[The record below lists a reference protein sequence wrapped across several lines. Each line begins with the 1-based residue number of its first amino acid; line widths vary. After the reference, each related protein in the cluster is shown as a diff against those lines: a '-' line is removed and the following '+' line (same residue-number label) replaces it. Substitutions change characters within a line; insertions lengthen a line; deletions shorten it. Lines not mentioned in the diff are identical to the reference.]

1 MRPVLRYKPDT
12 TMGSAT
18 PPEAITPDAW
28 VWYGSTGSS
37 STTHITLPSAP
48 EDDHMT
54 VYEYIVV
61 YTGDENYEGA
71 KVLVGPT
78 ISLGVDEDV
87 VRMEAARK
95 IPAAFANKLDDI
107 DIIVRKW
114 AA

>member
-1 MRPVLRYKPDT
+1 MTALLK
-12 TMGSAT
+12 SANGGFS
-18 PPEAITPDAW
+18 EW
-28 VWYGSTGSS
+28 VWGGTTSSISITYIMPPST
-37 STTHITLPSAP
+37 P